1 MFSFARKFFMMTL
14 GAAAISA
21 TVLAGPSATP
31 SDGWFALRDN
41 EGTSGGPKKVH
52 DLQVAAES
60 VLTSRVSLAAESTD
74 FFLRCLSSVLWLCH
88 PCEEQDLDA
97 PSLDDFALGR
107 LWKTGI
113 S

>member
-60 VLTSRVSLAAESTD
+60 ALTSRVSLQSQSTD
-74 FFLRCLSSVLWLCH
+74 FYLAPSSSVLWLCH
-88 PCEEQDLDA
+88 PC
-97 PSLDDFALGR
+97 G
-107 LWKTGI
+107 
-113 S
+113 